1 MKNVAVIGGGWAGL
15 AAAVSAVDAGHRVTV
30 FEAARSLGGRA
41 RGVPAT
47 LPDGREIVLDNG
59 QHILIGAYTECLRLM
74 RRVGVDPE
82 QTLLRLP
89 LALRFPDGTG
99 LALPPG
105 RAPWDALA
113 GILRAPGW
121 TWGDRLS
128 LLRAAS
134 GWRLGGFRCG
144 PQVTV
149 AELCAPLSAQ
159 LMDTFIEPLCV
170 SALNTPAAQASG
182 AVFLRVLHDALFGGP
197 GSSNLLL
204 PWVDL
209 GALFPQAASR
219 WLQEHGHAV
228 HTGQRVRSLA
238 HDAQAPAGRWVADG
252 KAFDRVILAISA
264 SDAARSVVEWSQH
277 APDSIASSLR
287 SWAASAQALHHE
299 AITSVYAQAANGLSR
314 PMLALPAAPRHPA
327 QFVFDRGRIGGPHGL
342 LAFVVSASTGEREA
356 LQEQVVAQAQEQL
369 GLRIQ
374 PLRTITEKRATFACT
389 PGLRRPAMRIAP
401 GLLACGDYIEGPYP
415 ATLEGAVRSGRAAGE
430 LP

>member
-1 MKNVAVIGGGWAGL
+1 MAIVGAGWAGM
-15 AAAVSAVDAGHRVTV
+15 AAAVDAVQRGHAVTV
-30 FEAARSLGGRA
+30 FEAAPQPGGRA
-41 RGVPAT
+41 RGVPLR
-47 LPDGREIVLDNG
+47 LPDGREVTVDNG

-82 QTLLRLP
+82 QAMQRLP
-89 LALRFPDGTG
+89 LALVFPDGTG
-99 LALPPG
+99 LALPSG

-121 TWGDRLS
+121 AWRDRLS
-128 LLRAAS
+128 LLRAAT
-134 GWRLGGFRCG
+134 GWQLGGFTCA
-144 PQVTV
+144 PQATV
-149 AELCAPLSAQ
+149 AELCAPLTRR
-159 LMDTFIEPLCV
+159 LRDTFIEPLCV

-204 PWVDL
+204 PRVDL

-228 HTGQRVRSLA
+228 HTGRRVKSLA

-252 KAFDRVILAISA
+252 EAFDRVILAISA

-299 AITSVYAQAANGLSR
+299 AITSVYAKAANGLSR
-314 PMLALPAAPRHPA
+314 PMLALPAAPRQPA
-327 QFVFDRGRIGGPHGL
+327 QFVFDRGRLGGPHGL